1 MHGAKPRMKS
11 LEILVSNQLHLLAAN
26 MDFVP
31 VQLKSFYSRKSPNS
45 QKTYLWYL
53 STEDQWG
60 MGKLS
65 SNYMLHTS
73 KMVQISKFFMYTPP
87 KYPAGASK
95 LNGKIL

>member
-1 MHGAKPRMKS
+1 
-11 LEILVSNQLHLLAAN
+11 

-31 VQLKSFYSRKSPNS
+31 VQLKSFYSRKSPDS

-65 SNYMLHTS
+65 SNYLLRTS
-73 KMVQISKFFMYTPP
+73 KMVQISKFLVYNPP
-87 KYPAGASK
+87 NIQLVQA
-95 LNGKIL
+95 N